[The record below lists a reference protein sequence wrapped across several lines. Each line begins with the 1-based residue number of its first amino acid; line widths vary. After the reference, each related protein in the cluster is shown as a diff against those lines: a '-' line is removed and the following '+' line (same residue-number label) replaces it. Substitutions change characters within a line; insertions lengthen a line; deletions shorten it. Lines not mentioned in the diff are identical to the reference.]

1 MSASSEISD
10 VSNIYNRYVSAMMKA
25 KTKLEFTTV
34 ALRKETLEQLK
45 RQGTKGESYEA
56 LVRRLLAGQ
65 TGAGIV
71 TTDPRWN
78 PLNDPRLGSDGR
90 HLVMAVRHRSVQET
104 VLQKLKD
111 GSLKEQWEVP
121 VGLTP
126 APAARLRYF
135 VVFSDQVVG
144 AAGETVTVPFVK
156 DFDLDILPVA
166 GQELTPKTGL
176 VGTVQTTLKEAG
188 ATTDISYADLEKM
201 SPGILTE
208 LEGRFIQAA
217 YRAEDKELLDVLY
230 ASTDVPELD
239 KSADDPATFPASY
252 IAEALGVMG
261 TKGKEIALNDCS
273 LVLNWT
279 MYDSILKDIAAKQSL
294 AWAKPEA
301 IRSGVVGEVMG
312 VFVLVSG
319 HLPSGGTPAKY
330 SAYLIHRNSA
340 VLAPKRELLMETEKK
355 PRDRIVQVT
364 GSHTFGREIL
374 DAEAAVE
381 IKTAF
386 LVS

>member
-1 MSASSEISD
+1 MENIGEMKAMSESEITS
-10 VSNIYNRYVSAMMKA
+10 VTLTRR
-25 KTKLEFTTV
+25 TV
-34 ALRKETLEQLK
+34 ADLK
-45 RQGTKGESYEA
+45 RQGSKGESYNQI
-56 LVRRLLAGQ
+56 VQRLLGNNPAGR
-65 TGAGIV
+65 GFAAA
-71 TTDPRWN
+71 DEPWS

-90 HLVMAVRHRSVQET
+90 RLVMAARHRSIQES
-104 VLQKLKD
+104 VLAKLRG

-126 APAARLRYF
+126 APAARLRNF

-176 VGTVQTTLKEAG
+176 VGTVQTTLKEAA
-188 ATTDISYADLEKM
+188 ATTDMSYADLEKM

-217 YRAEDKELLDVLY
+217 YRAEDKEVLDALF

-239 KSADDPATFPASY
+239 KSADDPAAFSASY

-261 TKGKEIALNDCS
+261 AHGKEVNVDQCALII
-273 LVLNWT
+273 NWPC
-279 MYDSILKDIAAKQSL
+279 YDSLLRDISGTQSL
-294 AWAKPEA
+294 AYAKPES
-301 IRSGVVGEVMG
+301 IRSGVVGQLMG
-312 VFVLVSG
+312 VFALVNG
-319 HLPSGGTPAKY
+319 YLPSAGTPAKY

-340 VLAPKRELLMETEKK
+340 VLAPKRELLMETEKQ
-355 PRDRIVQVT
+355 PRDRIIEVT

-381 IKTAF
+381 IKTGF
-386 LVS
+386 LAP